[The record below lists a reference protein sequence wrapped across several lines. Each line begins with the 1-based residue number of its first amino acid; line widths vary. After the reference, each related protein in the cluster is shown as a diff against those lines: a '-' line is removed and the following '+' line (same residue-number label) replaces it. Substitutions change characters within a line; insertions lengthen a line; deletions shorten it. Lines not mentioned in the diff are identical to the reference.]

1 MTTIV
6 PGRLGTACKMPA
18 SVEAFPSAPSGQ
30 KAYSERCTHCS
41 VSLRPMPRPPAVAQR
56 IRERSPGLASRS
68 LRSLEG
74 FSNTSSCAFE
84 ARSIGF
90 TGAGSSS

>member
-6 PGRLGTACKMPA
+6 PGADGTACKMPA
-18 SVEAFPSAPSGQ
+18 SVAALLSPPSGQ
-30 KAYSERCTHCS
+30 KAYSERCTHWS

-56 IRERSPGLASRS
+56 KRDRSPGSTARDV
-68 LRSLEG
+68 RDG

-90 TGAGSSS
+90 MGAGSSS

>member
-6 PGRLGTACKMPA
+6 PGRLGTACNIPA

-68 LRSLEG
+68 LLSLEG

>member
-1 MTTIV
+1 MMTIV
-6 PGRLGTACKMPA
+6 PGRLGTACNMPA
-18 SVEAFPSAPSGQ
+18 SVAALLSPPSGQ
-30 KAYSERCTHCS
+30 KAYSERCTHWS

-56 IRERSPGLASRS
+56 KRDRSPGSAPRDA
-68 LRSLEG
+68 RDG

-84 ARSIGF
+84 VRSIGL

>member
-68 LRSLEG
+68 LRSLDG
-74 FSNTSSCAFE
+74 FSNTSSCALE